1 MKRLSIIVPCYNVEK
16 YIDRCL
22 KSLTGQT
29 LAQDAYEI
37 ILVDDASTDTT
48 WQHITAWEAKYP
60 ELILAVHCD
69 ENGKMGRARNIGLSY
84 ATGEYVGFADSD
96 DWVEPEMFEAL
107 LSEAEENRQDVV
119 ICRHIRD
126 RGNDFQKLA
135 DKGTGK
141 IYRAVIDTEEK
152 RRQLI
157 VENTMSYAVWDKV
170 IRRSLLTE
178 NEIVFPEGLAYE
190 DIYFGSLLQLYAKRI
205 AKMDRIYY
213 HYFVNQKSTVLSR
226 ETGYHKDIMMVNQ
239 LVLQTYQERGMW
251 ERYHDELELD
261 LLFTWYLATVKVI
274 CLRFDK
280 PPYDMFCRLKE
291 DILANMPGCVNNK
304 YIKTS
309 MREFHQLLM
318 QLLTCY
324 VTPSVLCRI
333 AEQYRQYLQIDQKK
347 CLTLFVYTFCR
358 YKQ

>member
-333 AEQYRQYLQIDQKK
+333 AEQYRQYLQIGQK
-347 CLTLFVYTFCR
+347 
-358 YKQ
+358 

>member
-1 MKRLSIIVPCYNVEK
+1 MLEFDDSEDMSLLKDIGEKAHYCCITTQEDGKFHFHVMINYFEEIMSEEDEENVFDEDEK
-16 YIDRCL
+16 EFK
-22 KSLTGQT
+22 KSLETVYD
-29 LAQDAYEI
+29 LAFYLTEQRERLEMIRQRAEAG
-37 ILVDDASTDTT
+37 DDVPVKVLRR
-48 WQHITAWEAKYP
+48 Q
-60 ELILAVHCD
+60 
-69 ENGKMGRARNIGLSY
+69 
-84 ATGEYVGFADSD
+84 EYIV
-96 DWVEPEMFEAL
+96 
-107 LSEAEENRQDVV
+107 Q
-119 ICRHIRD
+119 
-126 RGNDFQKLA
+126 
-135 DKGTGK
+135 GTGK

-333 AEQYRQYLQIDQKK
+333 AEQYRQYLQIDQK
-347 CLTLFVYTFCR
+347 
-358 YKQ
+358 

>member
-1 MKRLSIIVPCYNVEK
+1 M
-16 YIDRCL
+16 
-22 KSLTGQT
+22 
-29 LAQDAYEI
+29 
-37 ILVDDASTDTT
+37 
-48 WQHITAWEAKYP
+48 
-60 ELILAVHCD
+60 
-69 ENGKMGRARNIGLSY
+69 
-84 ATGEYVGFADSD
+84 
-96 DWVEPEMFEAL
+96 
-107 LSEAEENRQDVV
+107 

-333 AEQYRQYLQIDQKK
+333 AEQYRQYLQIDQK
-347 CLTLFVYTFCR
+347 
-358 YKQ
+358 

>member
-22 KSLTGQT
+22 TSLTEQT
-29 LAQDAYEI
+29 LSQAAYEI

-48 WQHITAWEAKYP
+48 WQHITAWESKYP

-69 ENGKMGRARNIGLSY
+69 ENGKMGRARNIGLFY

-119 ICRHIRD
+119 ICRHLRD
-126 RGNDFQKLA
+126 RGNDFAKLA
-135 DKGTGK
+135 DKGNGK
-141 IYRAVIDTEEK
+141 IYRTVIDTEEK

-178 NEIVFPEGLAYE
+178 NEITFPEGLAYE
-190 DIYFGSLLQLYAKRI
+190 DIYFGSLLHLYARKIARI
-205 AKMDRIYY
+205 DKVYY
-213 HYFVNQKSTVLSR
+213 HYFVNPVSTVLAK
-226 ETGYHKDIMMVNQ
+226 ETEYHKDIMTVNK
-239 LVLQTYQERGMW
+239 LVLRAFQKSGAW
-251 ERYHDELELD
+251 EQYHDELELD
-261 LLFTWYLATVKVI
+261 LLFTWYLATIKVI

-280 PPYDMFCRLKE
+280 PPYEMFCRLKE
-291 DILANMPGCVNNK
+291 EILTELPGCMHNK

-309 MREFHQLLM
+309 MLEFQQLLM
-318 QLLTCY
+318 QLLNCY
-324 VTPSVLCRI
+324 VTPEVLSQI
-333 AEQYRQYLQIDQKK
+333 AERYRQYVQIDK
-347 CLTLFVYTFCR
+347 V
-358 YKQ
+358 

>member
-29 LAQDAYEI
+29 LAQDVYEI

-213 HYFVNQKSTVLSR
+213 HYFVNQKSTVLSK

-291 DILANMPGCVNNK
+291 DILANMPGGVNNK

-333 AEQYRQYLQIDQKK
+333 AKQYRQYLQIDQK
-347 CLTLFVYTFCR
+347 
-358 YKQ
+358 

>member
-1 MKRLSIIVPCYNVEK
+1 MKKLSIIVPCYNVEK

-29 LAQDAYEI
+29 LTQDAYEI

-107 LSEAEENRQDVV
+107 LSEAETNGQDVV
-119 ICRHIRD
+119 ICRHLRD
-126 RGNDFQKLA
+126 RGNDFQKLD

-152 RRQLI
+152 RRQLL
-157 VENTMSYAVWDKV
+157 VENTMIYAVWDKV

-333 AEQYRQYLQIDQKK
+333 AEQYRQYLQIDQK
-347 CLTLFVYTFCR
+347 
-358 YKQ
+358 

>member
-1 MKRLSIIVPCYNVEK
+1 MKLLTFAIPCYNSQDYMEHC
-16 YIDRCL
+16 IDSMLPGGEDIEILIIDDGSKDR
-22 KSLTGQT
+22 T
-29 LAQDAYEI
+29 AEIADDYERR
-37 ILVDDASTDTT
+37 
-48 WQHITAWEAKYP
+48 YP
-60 ELILAVHCD
+60 GIVRAIHQ
-69 ENGKMGRARNIGLSY
+69 ENGGHGEAVNAGIRN
-84 ATGEYVGFADSD
+84 ATGLYFKVVDSD

-107 LSEAEENRQDVV
+107 LSEAETNGQDVV
-119 ICRHIRD
+119 ICRHLRD
-126 RGNDFQKLA
+126 RGNDFQKLD

-333 AEQYRQYLQIDQKK
+333 AEQYRQYLQIDQK
-347 CLTLFVYTFCR
+347 
-358 YKQ
+358 